1 MGVAEG
7 FVERARKSPMRIV
20 FPEGTDPRILRAARR
35 MKDESVGSPIL
46 IGNPAKVAEAATA
59 EKIAV
64 DDLPVIEPQTS
75 PDLPRYAAEY
85 ARRREQKESVA
96 RRLLSKEFPF
106 AASMVAAGDA
116 DGMVGGA
123 STTTAYL
130 LMVAGLCIGYAEGV
144 ATPSSIFIMEL
155 PERAETGGLFIF
167 ADCALNVEPTP
178 EQLADI
184 AISSARS
191 ARALLGMEP
200 RVAMLS
206 FSTRGSASHDRVNK
220 VRTATEIVRSRAPD
234 VQIDGELQADAAIVP
249 RVAARKAPGSPV
261 AGKANVLIF
270 PDLDSGNIAYKL
282 VQYLAG
288 ARAYGPI
295 LQGFAAPVNDLS
307 RGASADDV
315 FAVAA
320 ITAVQAQAGRRNAGG
335 AS

>member
-35 MKDESVGSPIL
+35 LKDESVGSPIL

-320 ITAVQAQAGRRNAGG
+320 ITAVQAQASRRNAGG